1 MTPKRIFVL
10 NGHPGTSSLCR
21 ALAER
26 YADAARQAGHEVRIT
41 HLSDLEFDMDFG
53 QGSYEQRKPL
63 EPCLDEQVLRNME
76 WCGHMIVTAPLWWGG
91 LPAKLK
97 GLFDRALEPGRAF
110 NPRERNMLGMPAPM
124 LTGRTARVVMT
135 SDTPFWFLSLVY
147 GRAIVRQL
155 RGQIFGFVGFKR
167 TQITWLAGASEASER
182 QVTGWLNRLA
192 GLGAAGA

>member
-26 YADAARQAGHEVRIT
+26 YANAARDAGHDVRVT
-41 HLSDLEFDMDFG
+41 HLSDLDFDMDFG
-53 QGSYEQRKPL
+53 TGSYENRKPL
-63 EPCLDEQVLRNME
+63 EPCLEKHVLQNME

-97 GLFDRALEPGRAF
+97 GLFDRTLEPGRTF
-110 NPRERNMLGMPAPM
+110 DPRKRNILGMPTPV
-124 LTGRTARVVMT
+124 LVGRTARIVMT

-155 RGQIFGFVGFKR
+155 RGQIFGFIGFKR
-167 TQITWLAGASEASER
+167 TNITWLAGASEPSQTHVAK
-182 QVTGWLNRLA
+182 WLNKLTD
-192 GLGAAGA
+192 LGAAGG